1 MQHARV
7 AIYTLTSGT
16 IGDVSRKAEQGMLPV
31 FAEQPGFIRYGLIEC
46 GNQAVSISLWE
57 TEAEA
62 SAANA
67 VAVAWVRDNIA
78 QNVRLETAYVGD
90 LAFFSPAPALV

>member
-7 AIYTLTSGT
+7 AIDTLTSGS
-16 IGDVSRKAEQGMLPV
+16 IGDVSRRAEQGLLPV

-46 GNQAVSISLWE
+46 GDQAVSISLWE

-62 SAANA
+62 DAANA
-67 VAVAWVRDNIA
+67 VAAAWVRDNIA
-78 QNVRLETAYVGD
+78 QNVRLKSTFVGD

>member
-7 AIYTLTSGT
+7 ALYTLTSGT
-16 IGDVSRKAEQGMLPV
+16 IGDISRKAEQGMLPV
-31 FAEQPGFIRYGLIEC
+31 FAEQPAFIRYGLIEC
-46 GNQAVSISLWE
+46 GTQAVSISIWE

-62 SAANA
+62 DAANA
-67 VAVAWVRDNIA
+67 VAAAWVRDNIA
-78 QNVRLETAYVGD
+78 QNVRLETTYVGD